1 MQGEELKGHR
11 KKLEIA
17 INQTLTESPQVN
29 DAIQAIRDVGY
40 DVFLI
45 IEATIGF
52 NRKDESSSTPKPP
65 TVLKTRRRWHI
76 RRTAASSKDG
86 CGTSRDRFLE

>member
-17 INQTLTESPQVN
+17 INQALTESPQVN
-29 DAIQAIRDVGY
+29 NAIQAIRDVGY

-52 NRKDESSSTPKPP
+52 NRKDDDSSTPKPP
-65 TVLKTRRRWHI
+65 TVRLKLSTHDE
-76 RRTAASSKDG
+76 K
-86 CGTSRDRFLE
+86 FLKSLKITPE

>member
-17 INQTLTESPQVN
+17 INQALTESSQVN
-29 DAIQAIRDVGY
+29 TAIQAIRDVGY

-52 NRKDESSSTPKPP
+52 NRKDDDSSTPKPP
-65 TVLKTRRRWHI
+65 TVRLKLSTHDE
-76 RRTAASSKDG
+76 K
-86 CGTSRDRFLE
+86 FLKSLKITPE

>member
-17 INQTLTESPQVN
+17 INQALTESPQVN
-29 DAIQAIRDVGY
+29 TAIQAIRDVGY

-52 NRKDESSSTPKPP
+52 NRKEESSSTPKQP
-65 TVLKTRRRWHI
+65 TVRLKLSTHDE
-76 RRTAASSKDG
+76 K
-86 CGTSRDRFLE
+86 FLKSLKIAPE

>member
-52 NRKDESSSTPKPP
+52 NRKEESSSTPKPP
-65 TVLKTRRRWHI
+65 PVRLKLSTHDE
-76 RRTAASSKDG
+76 K
-86 CGTSRDRFLE
+86 FLKSLKIATD

>member
-17 INQTLTESPQVN
+17 INQALTESPQVN

-52 NRKDESSSTPKPP
+52 NRKEESSLTPKQP
-65 TVLKTRRRWHI
+65 TVRLKLSTHDE
-76 RRTAASSKDG
+76 K
-86 CGTSRDRFLE
+86 FLKSLKIAPE

>member
-11 KKLEIA
+11 KKLEVA
-17 INQTLTESPQVN
+17 INQALTESPQVN
-29 DAIQAIRDVGY
+29 TAIQAIREVGY

-52 NRKDESSSTPKPP
+52 NRKEDSSPTPKQP
-65 TVLKTRRRWHI
+65 TVRLKLSTHDE
-76 RRTAASSKDG
+76 K
-86 CGTSRDRFLE
+86 FLKSLKIAPE

>member
-17 INQTLTESPQVN
+17 INLALTESPQVN
-29 DAIQAIRDVGY
+29 AAIQAIRDVGY

-52 NRKDESSSTPKPP
+52 NRKEDSSPTPKQP
-65 TVLKTRRRWHI
+65 TVRLKLSTHDE
-76 RRTAASSKDG
+76 K
-86 CGTSRDRFLE
+86 FLKSLKIAPE

>member
-1 MQGEELKGHR
+1 MQDEELKGHR

-17 INQTLTESPQVN
+17 INQALTESPKVN
-29 DAIQAIRDVGY
+29 NAIQAIRDVGY

-52 NRKDESSSTPKPP
+52 NRKDDASSTPKPP
-65 TVLKTRRRWHI
+65 TVRLKLSTHDE
-76 RRTAASSKDG
+76 K
-86 CGTSRDRFLE
+86 FLKSLKITPE

>member
-17 INQTLTESPQVN
+17 INQALTESSQVN
-29 DAIQAIRDVGY
+29 TAIQAIRDVGY

-52 NRKDESSSTPKPP
+52 NRKEDSSPTSKQP
-65 TVLKTRRRWHI
+65 TVQLKLSTHDE
-76 RRTAASSKDG
+76 K
-86 CGTSRDRFLE
+86 FLKSLKIATD

>member
-1 MQGEELKGHR
+1 MQGEDLKGHR

-52 NRKDESSSTPKPP
+52 NRKEESSSTPKPP
-65 TVLKTRRRWHI
+65 AVRLKLSTHDE
-76 RRTAASSKDG
+76 K
-86 CGTSRDRFLE
+86 FLKSLKIATD

>member
-17 INQTLTESPQVN
+17 INQALTESPQVN
-29 DAIQAIRDVGY
+29 AAIQAIRDVGY

-52 NRKDESSSTPKPP
+52 NRKEDSSPTTRQP
-65 TVLKTRRRWHI
+65 TVRLKLSTHDE
-76 RRTAASSKDG
+76 K
-86 CGTSRDRFLE
+86 FLKSLKIAPE

>member
-1 MQGEELKGHR
+1 MRGEELKGHR

-17 INQTLTESPQVN
+17 INQALIESSQVN
-29 DAIQAIRDVGY
+29 DAIQAIRNVGY

-52 NRKDESSSTPKPP
+52 NRKEESSPTPKQP
-65 TVLKTRRRWHI
+65 TVRLKLSTHDE
-76 RRTAASSKDG
+76 K
-86 CGTSRDRFLE
+86 FLKSLKIAPE

>member
-17 INQTLTESPQVN
+17 INQALTESPPVN
-29 DAIQAIRDVGY
+29 AAIQAIRDVGY

-52 NRKDESSSTPKPP
+52 NRKEDSSPTPKQP
-65 TVLKTRRRWHI
+65 TVRLKLSTHDE
-76 RRTAASSKDG
+76 K
-86 CGTSRDRFLE
+86 FLKSLKIAPE

>member
-17 INQTLTESPQVN
+17 INQALTESPQVN
-29 DAIQAIRDVGY
+29 AAIQAIREVGY

-52 NRKDESSSTPKPP
+52 NRKEDSSPTPKQP
-65 TVLKTRRRWHI
+65 TVRLKLSTHDE
-76 RRTAASSKDG
+76 K
-86 CGTSRDRFLE
+86 FLKSLKIAPE